1 MALALAALVATVR
14 IDSILFTGQIN
25 YNQTRTMNEKWKEKK
40 EQKPE
45 NENKR
50 ELNKGYNLCDSH
62 KMLV

>member
-40 EQKPE
+40 RAETRK
-45 NENKR
+45 
-50 ELNKGYNLCDSH
+50 
-62 KMLV
+62 